1 MAPCPQ
7 VPAWN
12 KLTGSMTSEQGKVGG
27 PRTLWHG
34 WVKVELARGEGE
46 VGSALGLRGV
56 PKVR

>member
-1 MAPCPQ
+1 
-7 VPAWN
+7 
-12 KLTGSMTSEQGKVGG
+12 MTSEQGKVGG